1 MSVKLDL
8 KNKIINGSFE
18 YWQRGFPFAAIANNA
33 YHADRFHYA
42 KAGAMVHTITRS
54 TDVPST
60 STSVYSLLATTT
72 TIDAAIAATDFV
84 CVLQH
89 IEGNILRSFE
99 GKKMV
104 MTFWVKAFKTGT
116 HCVSVRNGN
125 ATRSLVL
132 EYKINASN
140 TWEKKTVRFTHDTTG
155 TWDYT
160 TGIGLTAVFV
170 IASGSTFN
178 TTANTWQNGQFFATA
193 NQVNGVDSVSNT
205 FQLADICMVEDNDGQ
220 TRVPEFM
227 YAGRDYAE
235 ELQLCQRYYEKSHP
249 LSISPGT
256 ATSSNLVV
264 ATFGDSAGNHFYGQ
278 MFKQTK
284 RAIPIFVIYNPTGSV
299 NAWGYLIGVT
309 GTASNASTDYV
320 ADTTYVQIRG
330 FSYNANQAS
339 RAVFHWTADA
349 EL

>member
-1 MSVKLDL
+1 MAVKLDL

-18 YWQRGFPFAAIANNA
+18 YWQRNTSFAAIANNA

-42 KAGAMVHTITRS
+42 KSGAMVHTVARS
-54 TDVPST
+54 TDVPAS
-60 STSVYSLLATTT
+60 SSSVYSLLATTT
-72 TIDAAIAATDFV
+72 TIDAAIASTDFV

-89 IEGNILRSFE
+89 IEGNVLRSFKN
-99 GKKMV
+99 KKMV

-116 HCVSVRNGN
+116 YCVSVRNGN
-125 ATRSLVL
+125 ASRSLVL
-132 EYKINASN
+132 EYTVNASN
-140 TWEKKTVRFTHDTTG
+140 IWEKKTLRFTHDSTG
-155 TWDYT
+155 TWSYD

-205 FQLADICMVEDNDGQ
+205 FQLADICMVEDNEGQ

-235 ELQLCQRYYEKSHP
+235 ELQLCQRYYEVVDGDGIGIPGYYSAATTFGGMSRPFAINKRATP
-249 LSISPGT
+249 VFGYTGLLSAARTYVNTVQTPTVLTITGGGITGCEVVFT
-256 ATSSNLVV
+256 ATTAAQ
-264 ATFGDSAGNHFYGQ
+264 ATFSA
-278 MFKQTK
+278 
-284 RAIPIFVIYNPTGSV
+284 
-299 NAWGYLIGVT
+299 
-309 GTASNASTDYV
+309 
-320 ADTTYVQIRG
+320 
-330 FSYNANQAS
+330 
-339 RAVFHWTADA
+339 AVLRLNGLFIIADA

>member
-1 MSVKLDL
+1 MTVKLDL
-8 KNKIINGSFE
+8 KNKIINGSFD
-18 YWQRGFPFAAIANNA
+18 YWQRNTSFAAIANNA

-42 KAGAMVHTITRS
+42 KAGAMVHTVARS
-54 TDVPST
+54 TDVPSS

-89 IEGNILRSFE
+89 IEGNVLRSFE

-116 HCVSVRNGN
+116 YCVSVRNGN

-132 EYKINASN
+132 EYTINASN

-160 TGIGLTAVFV
+160 TGIGLTACFV

-205 FQLADICMVEDNDGQ
+205 FQLADICMVEDNEGQ
-220 TRVPEFM
+220 TRTPDFM
-227 YAGRDYAE
+227 YAGRDVFE
-235 ELQLCQRYYEKSHP
+235 EMQLCMRYFNDGGAGWVGNEETTTSFSMSFNFP
-249 LSISPGT
+249 PMRANPVVSIISSSISTRIPIIPADRTITGCSIST
-256 ATSSNLVV
+256 YSSSTRAAWVLFINSGGNV
-264 ATFGDSAGNHFYGQ
+264 AG
-278 MFKQTK
+278 
-284 RAIPIFVIYNPTGSV
+284 RAIQSRDGSSV
-299 NAWGYLIGVT
+299 VT
-309 GTASNASTDYV
+309 LN
-320 ADTTYVQIRG
+320 
-330 FSYNANQAS
+330 
-339 RAVFHWTADA
+339 A